1 MKKVIFGVM
10 LSVGVVGST
19 FAADDAG
26 TVIPSGT
33 AITAGAGN
41 DCSLLSED
49 VTINLSNNV
58 FGAYACNTTDNVI
71 AVATCHP
78 TGRKGNVQVAC
89 DPTDANAPEGCAAT
103 DASAPTVGTAT
114 VLGGLA
120 YTASTS
126 GGSVTGTNAENCV
139 TGGSTTAEAATAA
152 GL

>member
-1 MKKVIFGVM
+1 MKKIIFGVM
-10 LSVGVVGST
+10 LSVGIVSGA
-19 FAADDAG
+19 FAADNAG

-33 AITAGAGN
+33 AITAGTGN

-71 AVATCHP
+71 GVATCHP

-89 DPTDANAPEGCAAT
+89 DPTSASAPAGCTAT

-114 VLGGLA
+114 VQGGLA
-120 YTASTS
+120 FTASTR
-126 GGSVTGTNAENCV
+126 GGSVTGTNAANCV
-139 TGGSTTAEAATAA
+139 AGGSTTAEAATAA
-152 GL
+152 DL